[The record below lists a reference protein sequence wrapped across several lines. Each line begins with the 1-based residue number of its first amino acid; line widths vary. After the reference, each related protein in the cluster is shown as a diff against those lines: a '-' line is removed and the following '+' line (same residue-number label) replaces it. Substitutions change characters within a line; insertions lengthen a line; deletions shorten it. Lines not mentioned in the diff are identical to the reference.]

1 MAIRFEKW
9 SILEFLGVTKEDH
22 EIYGELNSLL
32 YTYAVQKK
40 FWPTKKEILSNFSE
54 EDRERAGFVLDAF
67 SDVQMIYRVYREM
80 RDKDGEYNRNT
91 PCYSLYTAAELEEI
105 HGWCEA
111 GSDESAPKELLTDD

>member
-1 MAIRFEKW
+1 MAIRFERW

-54 EDRERAGFVLDAF
+54 AERERAGFVLDAF
-67 SDVQMIYRVYREM
+67 ADVQLIDRRYLEM

-91 PCYSLYTAAELEEI
+91 PCYSLYSADELEEI
-105 HGWCEA
+105 HGWCATTSEEA
-111 GSDESAPKELLTDD
+111 APKELLTDD